1 MTLRIS
7 LRDGEQVI
15 VNGAMIR
22 SVGRTSLCVENQAAV
37 LRGRDLMRAEEA
49 TTPARR
55 LYFACITAYLEP
67 AVGVEHHD
75 AIIAALREAVAGATT
90 PIAQAACAA
99 FAHRVAT
106 GEYYRALGEC
116 RVLMRLEAAAAA
128 ASTAYGSGIGL

>member
-15 VNGAMIR
+15 VNGAMLR
-22 SVGRTSLCVENQAAV
+22 SVGRTSLCVESPAAV
-37 LRGRDLMRAEEA
+37 LRGRDLMRTEEA

-55 LYFACITAYLEP
+55 LYFACITAYTAAEI
-67 AVGVEHHD
+67 GDEHRD
-75 AIIAALREAVAGATT
+75 AIIVALSETVAGAQT

-116 RVLMRLEAAAAA
+116 RVLIRLEAAATAA
-128 ASTAYGSGIGL
+128 RAVD